1 VNELKKDAYLLVDGY
16 NIIHAWKKLKKI
28 ADDSME
34 AARDK
39 LLEILS
45 NYAGV
50 RSENVIVVFD
60 AHLVKGGVGSVLIY
74 NNIEVIYTHEAETA
88 DSYIEK
94 TSRSLAR
101 SAIVRV
107 ATSDNLEQMIILSGG
122 AYRVSAREFQ
132 EEVRSVEKSIRERIE
147 LNRPV
152 KNNEL
157 IANLDKE
164 TAAWMEKLR
173 RGQEI

>member
-1 VNELKKDAYLLVDGY
+1 MLVDGY
-16 NIIHAWKKLKKI
+16 NIIYAWGKLKKI
-28 ADDSME
+28 ADYSLE

-50 RSENVIVVFD
+50 KGEHVIVVFD
-60 AHLVKGGVGSVLIY
+60 AHLVKGGIGSVLKY

-94 TSRSLAR
+94 ATRTLAE
-101 SAIVRV
+101 SYAVRV
-107 ATSDNLEQMIILSGG
+107 ATSDNLEQIIILSRG
-122 AYRVSAREFQ
+122 AYRISAREFQ
-132 EEVRSVEKSIRERIE
+132 EEVRSIE
-147 LNRPV
+147 QKIKKDIESKRPV

-157 IANLDKE
+157 ISNLDRE
-164 TAAWMEKLR
+164 TAEWMERIR
-173 RGQEI
+173 RGQEF